1 MKNNFRTYLSNA
13 GTLMILANF
22 LHNVLLSRGR
32 WDRCNVSQKKKR
44 NIDKK
49 FEEAFKRL
57 CQSVDFRAKTADKVL
72 KCKIASG
79 ALINGGDGVCINIL
93 TSRRDKN
100 KKSYNKK

>member
-1 MKNNFRTYLSNA
+1 M
-13 GTLMILANF
+13 MILAKF

-32 WDRCNVSQKKKR
+32 WDRCNVSQKKKE
-44 NIDKK
+44 NIDKQ

-57 CQSVDFRAKTADKVL
+57 CRSVDFRAKTADRLL
-72 KCKIASG
+72 KCKITSG

-93 TSRRDKN
+93 SSRGDKN